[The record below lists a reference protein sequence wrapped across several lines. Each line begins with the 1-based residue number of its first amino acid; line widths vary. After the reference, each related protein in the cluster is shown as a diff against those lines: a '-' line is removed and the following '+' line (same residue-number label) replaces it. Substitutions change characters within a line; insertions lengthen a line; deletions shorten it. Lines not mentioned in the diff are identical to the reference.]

1 MGIADDFPQNT
12 LNGAIFRRNAISF
25 SPIKKKTVYLY
36 FNEKALHLMM
46 KKTTNKLLLVALLL
60 GVVFHGT
67 SIFFT
72 LETTYDALIHVFF
85 ADHYANSWFEPWN
98 YKWYTGFTVM
108 SYPPLVHQSIGALS
122 FISGLKFGLFTV
134 AIIAVI
140 LFLTGVYRFSL
151 LLTGNKK
158 VAGYAAILAVFSSS
172 FVETLHIFG
181 QLPSIVGI
189 AILMHTLP
197 EIYLWLQ
204 TGKYKYL
211 FTSLSLIAVTVASH
225 HVTPIFGMVLFIFP
239 LIGMAI
245 MDASRKQVQSIK
257 EITFFVFWRNFKKL
271 FKRIVLFGM
280 SSLVII
286 IGCILPYWINS
297 KNNPITQVPIPHG
310 SRDHFLEV
318 TSSGLVFFLIPWGI
332 LLFLLPYIFYR
343 YYSKR
348 YLFFGLSI
356 TLLFI
361 LGTGGTTPIPRKI
374 LGDTAFNI
382 LTLDRFTLW
391 ASIMSLPL
399 FGEFAYRFAEA
410 DLKTF
415 FQEKFGAMYHRI
427 IGGGL
432 AALFVF
438 MTIFTMSLGY
448 FRPSQPQKIKML
460 PIVNFLNQDQHD
472 QWRYLTLGFGDQM
485 AWLAAQTNALSVDGN
500 YHSARRLPELT
511 TRPIERLENSK
522 FKGVA
527 GIGSLQQF
535 LTTPE
540 KYNLKYIFSNDKFYD
555 PILYFCGW
563 QRLPQLENGIMVW
576 EKLNVPPLSSILP
589 KDEVATWQKLAW
601 GIIPFMTII
610 LAFIFNIRPI
620 FLRYIQRKR
629 RDAQEYLQFDN
640 GYIKFSKN
648 LVKVNHV
655 WSIILIGILAFGI
668 YQFYIKNDAQ
678 RSPENLVKAYYD
690 ALDFKEFEKAHSFI
704 NPENNV
710 TIAQY
715 MLEISSTD
723 GLLSSYAKLDAIETK
738 ITKETD
744 SLATLK
750 VNTKWVTPLEK
761 INKTDYK
768 TVVKLNGKWFLEA
781 EAIEADLPPDQL
793 FSNNKTAY
801 YNHGRRRITTEQTYH
816 EDVLKQPVLEILIA
830 KLVKHNGHYAI
841 VGQVQNIDNVPADVV
856 LKGTLY
862 NDENVELATYNAKY
876 HMKHKL
882 MPKEVTSFRI
892 NFEGIAWS
900 KTKDSI
906 PETFNPDEFTPVD
919 LADTPTKFNLQAAGN
934 VSGSDLYKNI
944 VLSDL
949 HIDPKTI
956 RGNLFN
962 SGLQEITVP
971 QLLVSYYDENQEI
984 LWVDHQFLDRA
995 IRQQRKQP
1003 FQYQILQDENIQII
1017 STDMENCYING
1028 LPNEDISN
1036 KIVPNRK
1043 NHTVVQKIDNSV
1055 YSYVKIELNAYI
1067 GNPK

>member
-1 MGIADDFPQNT
+1 
-12 LNGAIFRRNAISF
+12 
-25 SPIKKKTVYLY
+25 
-36 FNEKALHLMM
+36 M
-46 KKTTNKLLLVALLL
+46 KKTTNKLLLLALLL

-72 LETTYDALIHVFF
+72 LETTYDALIHLFF
-85 ADHYANSWFEPWN
+85 ADHYAESWFEPWN

-122 FISGLKFGLFTV
+122 FIGGLKFGLFTV

-140 LFLTGVYRFSL
+140 LFITGVYRFSL
-151 LLTGNKK
+151 LMTGNKK

-189 AILMHTLP
+189 SVLMHALP
-197 EIYLWLQ
+197 EIYLWLK

-211 FTSLSLIAVTVASH
+211 FTSLSLIAVTVTSH
-225 HVTPIFGMVLFIFP
+225 HVTPIFGMVFFIFP
-239 LIGMAI
+239 LIGMVL
-245 MDASRKQVQSIK
+245 MDASRERVHNMK
-257 EITFFVFWRNFKKL
+257 EVTFFVFWKTFRRL
-271 FKRIVLFGM
+271 FKRIVMFGM
-280 SSLVII
+280 FSLVII
-286 IGCILPYWINS
+286 VSCILPYWINS

-310 SRDHFLEV
+310 SRDHFLEI

-356 TLLFI
+356 TLLFV
-361 LGTGGTTPIPRKI
+361 LGTGRTTPIPRMI
-374 LGDTAFNI
+374 LGETAFNI

-399 FGEFAYRFAEA
+399 LGEFVYRFADA
-410 DLKTF
+410 DLKRY
-415 FQEKFGAMYHRI
+415 FQQKFGAMYHRI

-485 AWLAAQTNALSVDGN
+485 AWLSAQTNALTVDGN

-563 QRLPQLENGIMVW
+563 QRLSPLENGIMVW

-601 GIIPFMTII
+601 GTIPFLTVM
-610 LAFIFNIRPI
+610 LALLFNIQPI

-629 RDAQEYLQFDN
+629 TDAQAYLQYDK
-640 GYIKFSKN
+640 GYTKFSSK
-648 LVKVNHV
+648 LVRINHIWAIMLV
-655 WSIILIGILAFGI
+655 GIVTFGS

-678 RSPENLVKAYYD
+678 RSPENVVKAYYD
-690 ALDFKEFEKAHSFI
+690 ALDFKEFEKAHSYI
-704 NPENNV
+704 NPKNNL

-723 GLLSSYAKLDAIETK
+723 GLLSSYAKLDAIETV
-738 ITKETD
+738 ITKKTD
-744 SLATLK
+744 SLAT
-750 VNTKWVTPLEK
+750 VTVHTKWITPLEK
-761 INKTDYK
+761 IEKTAYK
-768 TVVKLNGKWFLEA
+768 TVVKRNNKWFLEA
-781 EAIEADLPPDQL
+781 ETPEADLPPDQL
-793 FSNNKTAY
+793 FTANKTSY
-801 YNHGRRRITTEQTYH
+801 FNHGRRRITTEQTYH
-816 EDVLKQPVLEILIA
+816 EDVLKQPVLEIISA
-830 KLVKHNGHYAI
+830 TLVQRNGHYAI
-841 VGQVQNIDNVPADVV
+841 VGEVQNIDNVPADVV

-862 NDENVELATYNAKY
+862 NDENVALATYNAKY

-882 MPKEVTSFRI
+882 MPKEKTPFRI

-900 KTKDSI
+900 KTQDSI
-906 PETFNPDEFTPVD
+906 PKTFNPDEFTPVD
-919 LADTPTKFNLQAAGN
+919 FTEAPTKFNLQAAGN
-934 VSGSDLYKNI
+934 VSGSDLYKNM
-944 VLSDL
+944 VLNNVQVTSE
-949 HIDPKTI
+949 TI
-956 RGNLFN
+956 NGNLFN

-971 QLLVSYYDENQEI
+971 QLLVSYYNEHQQL
-984 LWVDHQFLDRA
+984 LWVDHQFLDEG
-995 IRQQRKQP
+995 IRQQRQQA
-1003 FQYQILQDENIQII
+1003 FRYTILQNDTIKVI
-1017 STDMENCYING
+1017 STDMKNCFVNG
-1028 LPNEDISN
+1028 LPNEDISR
-1036 KIVPNRK
+1036 KIIPERK
-1043 NHTVVQKIDNSV
+1043 NHQQLQPIQNSV
-1055 YSYVKIELNAYI
+1055 YSFINIELNAYI

>member
-1 MGIADDFPQNT
+1 
-12 LNGAIFRRNAISF
+12 
-25 SPIKKKTVYLY
+25 
-36 FNEKALHLMM
+36 M
-46 KKTTNKLLLVALLL
+46 KETTNKLLLLALLL

-72 LETTYDALIHVFF
+72 LETTYDALIHLFF
-85 ADHYANSWFEPWN
+85 ADHYADSWFEPWN
-98 YKWYTGFTVM
+98 YKWYTGFSVM

-122 FISGLKFGLFTV
+122 FIGGLKFGLFAV
-134 AIIAVI
+134 AIITVI
-140 LFLTGVYRFSL
+140 LFITGVYRFSL
-151 LLTGNKK
+151 LMTGNKRI
-158 VAGYAAILAVFSSS
+158 AGYAAILAVFSSS

-189 AILMHTLP
+189 SILMHALP
-197 EIYLWLQ
+197 EIYLWLK

-211 FTSLSLIAVTVASH
+211 FTSLSLIAVTVTSH
-225 HVTPIFGMVLFIFP
+225 HVTPIFGMIFFIFP
-239 LIGMAI
+239 LIGMVI
-245 MDASRKQVQSIK
+245 MDASREEVNSFK
-257 EITFFVFWRNFKKL
+257 EIKLLVFWKNFKKL
-271 FKRIVLFGM
+271 FKRIVGFGM
-280 SSLVII
+280 CSLVII
-286 IGCILPYWINS
+286 VGCILPYWINS

-310 SRDHFLEV
+310 SRDHFLEI
-318 TSSGLVFFLIPWGI
+318 TSSGLVFFIIPWGI
-332 LLFLLPYIFYR
+332 VLFLLPYIFYR

-361 LGTGGTTPIPRKI
+361 LGTGGTTPIPRMI
-374 LGDTAFNI
+374 LGETAFNI

-391 ASIMSLPL
+391 ASIMSLPF
-399 FGEFAYRFAEA
+399 FGEFVYRFAEA
-410 DLKTF
+410 DLKTYF
-415 FQEKFGAMYHRI
+415 KEKFGTVYYRI

-460 PIVNFLNQDQHD
+460 PIVNFLNQDDHD

-485 AWLAAQTNALSVDGN
+485 AWLSAQTKALTVDGN

-563 QRLPQLENGIMVW
+563 QRLPQLENGVMVW

-589 KDEVATWQKLAW
+589 KDEISTWQKIVW
-601 GIIPFMTII
+601 GIVPFLTVI
-610 LAFIFNIRPI
+610 LVFLLNIQPI

-629 RDAQEYLQFDN
+629 NDSDVYLKFN
-640 GYIKFSKN
+640 KSYTKFSNKIA
-648 LVKVNHV
+648 KVSHI
-655 WSIILIGILAFGI
+655 WAIILIAILAFGT

-678 RSPENLVKAYYD
+678 RSPENVVKAYYD

-704 NPENNV
+704 NPENNL

-723 GLLSSYAKLDAIETK
+723 GLLSSYAKLDAIETEIK
-738 ITKETD
+738 IETD

-750 VNTKWVTPLEK
+750 VNTKWITPLERIEK
-761 INKTDYK
+761 SDYK
-768 TVVKLNGKWFLEA
+768 TVVKHNGKWFLQA
-781 EAIEADLPPDQL
+781 EMVTADLPPDQL

-801 YNHGRRRITTEQTYH
+801 FNHGRRRISTEQTYH
-816 EDVLKQPVLEILIA
+816 EDVLKQPVLEIISA

-841 VGQVQNIDNVPADVV
+841 LGEVQNIDNVPADVV

-862 NDENVELATYNAKY
+862 TDANVELATYNAKY
-876 HMKHKL
+876 HIKHKL

-900 KTKDSI
+900 KTQDSI

-919 LADTPTKFNLQAAGN
+919 FTDVPTKFNLQAAGN
-934 VSGSDLYKNI
+934 VSGSDLYKNM
-944 VLSDL
+944 VLSDVN
-949 HIDPKTI
+949 INQKTI
-956 RGNLFN
+956 NGNLFN

-971 QLLVSYYDENQEI
+971 QLLVTYYDENQEI
-984 LWVDHQFLDRA
+984 LWVDHQFLDKG
-995 IRQQRKQP
+995 IRQQRKQA
-1003 FQYQILQDENIQII
+1003 FSYELAGNDSIEII
-1017 STDMENCYING
+1017 STDMENCYVNG
-1028 LPNEDISN
+1028 LPNADISA
-1036 KIVPNRK
+1036 KILSNRK
-1043 NHTVVQKIDNSV
+1043 NYNVLQKISHPV
-1055 YSYVKIELNAYI
+1055 YSYVKIEMNAYI